1 MCNGLVSDPPV
12 YADGAEVKY
21 GGGAKHHIH
30 GHQSITYGH
39 IKGPNSILELKGR
52 KNHHRLLLFTHLS
65 LLSSMPLSIL
75 TMFSNQSVP
84 MPL

>member
-1 MCNGLVSDPPV
+1 MALVSDPPV

-21 GGGAKHHIH
+21 GGGAKHHVH
-30 GHQSITYGH
+30 GHQCITYGH
-39 IKGPNSILELKGR
+39 IKGPNSILELRGR
-52 KNHHRLLLFTHLS
+52 ENNHRLLLFT